1 MNRKRIMGKVCA
13 VLLVLILLFLVC
25 SGCGSRERLQEKQT
39 AEDCAGCD
47 DSIART
53 AAPSEENETTVL
65 AVAPLLEWQD
75 PDTENLAG
83 LLQENCGG
91 MMVQL
96 TAGQYMGSGVICGE
110 EEDCI
115 VIVTAAHVLADAAGG
130 VQVTFVDSR
139 TVDAEDYSI
148 SEKTDL
154 AVVRVPM
161 KEISEAGLEKYL
173 AANLDK
179 PSYEQLQAQ
188 DGCIVM
194 GCKSGVAEEAY
205 EGIVLDPWIY
215 MEDYGQHMIWV
226 SAYGM
231 SGMSG
236 GGLFDRRG
244 HLLGILSGRSED
256 DEWAVIPLAL
266 VLEIL

>member
-1 MNRKRIMGKVCA
+1 MRKAGAALFILIP
-13 VLLVLILLFLVC
+13 LLLVC
-25 SGCGSRERLQEKQT
+25 SGCGKQEGIQEEQSAEESKT
-39 AEDCAGCD
+39 A
-47 DSIART
+47 
-53 AAPSEENETTVL
+53 VL

-83 LLQENCGG
+83 MLQENCGG

-96 TAGQYMGSGVICGE
+96 TAGRYMGSGVICGE
-110 EEDCI
+110 DKDCL
-115 VIVTAAHVLADAAGG
+115 VIVTAAHVLADAADG
-130 VQVTFVDSR
+130 VQIIFVDGSA
-139 TVDAEDYSI
+139 VDTEDFSV
-148 SEKTDL
+148 SEQTDL
-154 AVVRVPM
+154 AVVRVPL
-161 KEISEAGLEKYL
+161 EAIPDERLGKYL
-173 AANLDK
+173 TANLDK
-179 PSYEQLQAQ
+179 SSYEQLQAQ

-226 SAYGM
+226 SAYGK

-256 DEWAVIPLAL
+256 DEWAVVPLAQ
-266 VLEIL
+266 VLELL

>member
-1 MNRKRIMGKVCA
+1 MNGEMNTGKICA
-13 VLLVLILLFLVC
+13 MFLVLMHFLLV
-25 SGCGSRERLQEKQT
+25 
-39 AEDCAGCD
+39 CAGCG
-47 DSIART
+47 RQEWFQE
-53 AAPSEENETTVL
+53 EENGAEKETKETAVL

-83 LLQENCGG
+83 LLQKNCGG

-110 EEDCI
+110 EEDFL

-130 VQVTFVDSR
+130 VQVTFVDDLA
-139 TVDAEDYSI
+139 VDTEDFSI
-148 SEKTDL
+148 SEQMDL
-154 AVVRVPM
+154 AVVRVPLE
-161 KEISEAGLEKYL
+161 EIPEDRFGKYL

-179 PSYEQLQAQ
+179 SSYEQLQAQ

-205 EGIVLDPWIY
+205 EGIVLNPWIY

-226 SAYGM
+226 SAYGK

-256 DEWAVIPLAL
+256 DEWTVVPLAL
-266 VLEIL
+266 VFQML